1 MAAIEHI
8 SIQDLVKLSAR
19 LTGHADAI
27 VNAAAQHIADD
38 IRLAVRCVDWVVAT
52 KLTLG
57 DACDAIAKQLHEWRD
72 EEFGDVTREEIC
84 DELGGAAA
92 DIERIVATEI

>member
-1 MAAIEHI
+1 MAATEHI

-19 LTGHADAI
+19 LTGHADTI
-27 VNAAAQHIADD
+27 VAAAAQHIAAD

-57 DACDAIAKQLHEWRD
+57 DACDAIAKQVHEWRNED
-72 EEFGDVTREEIC
+72 DVTREEIC
-84 DELGGAAA
+84 NELGGAAA